1 MKKICI
7 LGLLTATVITAVNA
21 DIIPTLSPVPPAAT
35 SGGFL
40 WNYSANVT
48 ADQMVQ
54 PGDFFTIYD
63 FGGFH
68 ALSNLQPAG
77 WTFSSSLLGTTPSLV
92 TPLDDPGIMNL
103 TWTYNGTDAISG
115 AALLGDFSVV
125 ADTDQL
131 RNSRFAAQGTR
142 NGGPNDGTKIDN
154 VGQITVPI
162 PEMSALLPILSVCG
176 AGLIASV
183 PSFLRRRKQ

>member
-7 LGLLTATVITAVNA
+7 IGLLTVSVISAVNA
-21 DIIPTLSPVPPAAT
+21 DIIPSLNPVPPAAT

-48 ADQMVQ
+48 VDQIVN

-63 FGGFH
+63 FGNFH
-68 ALSNLQPAG
+68 ANSALQPTG

-92 TPLDDPGIMNL
+92 TPSDDPSLMNL
-103 TWTYNGTDAISG
+103 TWTYNGQTPISG
-115 AALLGDFSVV
+115 SALLGNFSVV

-131 RNSRFAAQGTR
+131 RISHFAAQGTR
-142 NGGPNDGTKIDN
+142 NGGPNDGTKVDN

-183 PSFLRRRKQ
+183 PSLLRRRKQ